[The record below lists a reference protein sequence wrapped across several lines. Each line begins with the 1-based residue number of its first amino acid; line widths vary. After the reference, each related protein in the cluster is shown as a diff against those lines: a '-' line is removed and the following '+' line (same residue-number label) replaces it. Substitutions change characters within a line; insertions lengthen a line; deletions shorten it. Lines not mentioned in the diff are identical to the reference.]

1 MRVTAVFVKSIGL
14 IGHIEQP
21 GIGNIHTGKAPV
33 YIDENGLWYKR
44 YRGCLLPARTCL
56 EERFR

>member
-33 YIDENGLWYKR
+33 YIDENGL
-44 YRGCLLPARTCL
+44 
-56 EERFR
+56 